1 MLSSIKK
8 IIYSL
13 LIKES
18 KKPAIIDLERLNL
31 IVSNKSKLLN
41 MEFLE
46 NELIP
51 GLGLNNEILNEF
63 PSHLYPFCGKGLFIW
78 QYPNQL
84 AKYLKFISGYKINSY
99 LEIGVRHGG
108 TFLLTK
114 TFLETLNNSKVRCVG
129 IDVEKSNILK
139 KKAKQFGYKYF
150 VNSSSSKFFKRFIK
164 NEYFDLAL
172 IDGNHSFEACLN
184 DFELIKNKSNIIV
197 FHDIVSDVCPGVV
210 KVWKGV
216 KEDSNFKTYEIKDQY
231 EEVTQRE
238 GKKYLG
244 IGIAVKYHLIN

>member
-1 MLSSIKK
+1 MLSSLRK

-18 KKPAIIDLERLNL
+18 KEPTLIDLERLNL
-31 IVSNKSKLLN
+31 IVSNKAKLLD

-51 GLGLNNEILNEF
+51 GLGLNNELLNEF
-63 PSHLYPFCGKGLFIW
+63 PSHLYPFCGQGLFIW

-108 TFLLTK
+108 MFLLTK
-114 TFLETLNNSKVRCVG
+114 TFLETLNNAKVHCVG
-129 IDVEKSNILK
+129 IDLEKNGILK
-139 KKAKQFGYKYF
+139 KKAKLLGYKYF
-150 VNSSSSKFFKRFIK
+150 VNSSSSRFFKREIK
-164 NEYFDLAL
+164 NEHFDLAL
-172 IDGNHSFEACLN
+172 IDGDHSFVACLS
-184 DFELIKNKSNIIV
+184 DFELIKDKSNIIV

-210 KVWKGV
+210 RVWNGV
-216 KEDSNFKTYEIKDQY
+216 KKDSNFKTFEITDQY
-231 EEVTQRE
+231 EEVIQRE

-244 IGIAVKYHLIN
+244 IGIAVKSHLIN